1 MAVADQTI
9 DILNSLLRGEWA
21 AVETYDQALA
31 KIDEDGIR
39 AVLRRIRTEHHQ
51 ALEALE
57 QHIRYF
63 GGEPVQSSGTWGAF
77 ARLVEGV
84 AQVLGIT
91 PTLRAL
97 REGEQEGCH
106 DYERALEGEALPP
119 ECRGLVRTS
128 LLPQTQAH
136 LVTLDRLMGL

>member
-1 MAVADQTI
+1 MAVADMTI
-9 DILNSLLRGEWA
+9 DTLNSLLRGELA
-21 AVETYDQALA
+21 ATETYDQALE

-39 AVLRRIRTEHHQ
+39 AVLRRIRVEHYQAVQ
-51 ALEALE
+51 ALEE
-57 QHIRYF
+57 HIHYF
-63 GGEPVQSSGTWGAF
+63 GGEPMQESGTWGAF
-77 ARLVEGV
+77 ATLAEGT
-84 AQVLGIT
+84 ARVLGIA

-97 REGEQEGCH
+97 HAGEQQGRD

-136 LVTLDRLMGL
+136 IESLARLLGT